1 MVAKVDRL
9 DETVLR
15 HYIFKWQKIGPV
27 TLSPYQITV
36 EWDDE
41 ARVWVALSDQV
52 PGLATGA
59 ETLEEL
65 IAKLK
70 VVIPEL
76 LVENGILPADTDSVA
91 FAVKAER
98 RELASLG

>member
-1 MVAKVDRL
+1 MN
-9 DETVLR
+9 
-15 HYIFKWQKIGPV
+15 
-27 TLSPYQITV
+27 PYQVTV

-41 ARVWVALSDQV
+41 ARVWVASSDEV

-59 ETLEEL
+59 DTLEGL

-76 LVENGILPADTDSVA
+76 LIENGIVPADTDSVA

-98 RELASLG
+98 RELAPLG